1 MPYQIRLT
9 TAAQKDL
16 MGFTEPVRT
25 QIRNAIRTLAD
36 NPRPPGVVKVEGFKG
51 LYRFRSGAYRIVY
64 AIQDSHLLILVTAI
78 GDRKNIYPLLK
89 RRLK

>member
-9 TAAQKDL
+9 SAAQKDL
-16 MGFTEPVRT
+16 MGFDEPART

-36 NPRPPGVVKVEGFKG
+36 NPRPPGAIKIEGFKG
-51 LYRFRSGAYRIVY
+51 LYRLRSGAYRIVY
-64 AIQDSHLLILVTAI
+64 AIQDSQLVILVTAV

-89 RRLK
+89 RRMK